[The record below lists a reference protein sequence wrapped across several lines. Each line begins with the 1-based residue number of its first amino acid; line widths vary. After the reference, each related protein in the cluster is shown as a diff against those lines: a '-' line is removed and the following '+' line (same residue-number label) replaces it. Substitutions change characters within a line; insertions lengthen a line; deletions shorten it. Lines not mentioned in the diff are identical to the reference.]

1 MEISLSRNILKY
13 LTYFLGHLFFLALCN
28 FVNLMINISKYQQ
41 NLNYLLNNNTWKVT
55 HFHEKSKI
63 NQNQLIYLVVFYLL
77 IHFDFS
83 FNSMIFWSFFKIK
96 LFILFKSSLYWEII
110 FFYLILF
117 VILNFF
123 SFDNFEIISFFSA
136 QLSLFLNQKI
146 YR

>member
-1 MEISLSRNILKY
+1 M
-13 LTYFLGHLFFLALCN
+13 
-28 FVNLMINISKYQQ
+28 
-41 NLNYLLNNNTWKVT
+41 T

-110 FFYLILF
+110 FFLSDIVCSFSFFFFWQFWNYI
-117 VILNFF
+117 IFF
-123 SFDNFEIISFFSA
+123 SSIIFI
-136 QLSLFLNQKI
+136 LNQKI
-146 YR
+146 YHNSLSNTNLNFNIEIPVELNKKNNFHQYKAMTNFMPVLI